1 MSLYRYRTDVLVG
14 AWRAKREQAI
24 EDAVLAGQA
33 RFNEALELEW
43 LVPGE
48 IEEQVR
54 KAA

>member
-14 AWRAKREQAI
+14 TWRAKREQAVG
-24 EDAVLAGQA
+24 DAVLAGQA

-43 LVPGE
+43 LVRGV
-48 IEEQVR
+48 IEEQSR